1 MPGRTTRAM
10 TAAGKTTSGTGR
22 PAAGWVA
29 RTRATLRDVAADR
42 RMAMMLVLGF
52 GAGLPILLVFATLSA
67 WLRSAGIERSSI
79 GLLSY
84 VSLAYTLK
92 FLWAPVIDRLDLPV
106 LSRLLGRRRAW
117 MLLSQIAVAAG
128 LIAMSRGDPATSL
141 GYTVACALV
150 IAFAS
155 ATQDIVVDGWR
166 IDSAPTERQ
175 GMMLA
180 SYQLGY
186 SLARICAGAG
196 ALFVADAFGW
206 APAYGAMALLMLV
219 ALGGTLAAP
228 KVQARDPGPR
238 RGWRHALREAVVEPF
253 ADLVARKGTGLVL
266 ILALITV
273 YRLPD
278 IVSGIMANPL
288 YIDMQFTLSEIAT
301 VSKVY
306 GVWIGIAG
314 AFAGGIAV
322 SRLGLYPALL
332 IGGIAASASNLMFA
346 WLALAGHD
354 LPLLVAS
361 ISIDNFAGAFA
372 GTALIAYM
380 SSLTSPA
387 FAATQYALL
396 SSLYAL
402 PGKFVGGLSGFAVE
416 SLGYPVFF
424 TMTAAVGIPVT
435 LLCLGLRL
443 LPGETEPAPGAEPAQ
458 DLPARA

>member
-1 MPGRTTRAM
+1 M
-10 TAAGKTTSGTGR
+10 TVGWLEGTKR
-22 PAAGWVA
+22 
-29 RTRATLRDVAADR
+29 TLRDVAQDR
-42 RMAMMLVLGF
+42 RMALMLLLGF

-67 WLRSAGIERSSI
+67 WLRTAGINRVDI

-92 FLWAPVIDRLDLPV
+92 FLWAPVIDRFDLPV
-106 LSRLLGRRRAW
+106 LARWLGRRRAW
-117 MLLSQIAVAAG
+117 MLAAQILVAGG
-128 LIAMSRGDPATSL
+128 LIAMSFGDPSRSL
-141 GYTVACALV
+141 SYMVVCALT

-166 IDSAPTERQ
+166 IDSAPAERQ

-180 SYQLGY
+180 AYQLGY

-196 ALFVADAFGW
+196 ALYVADAFGW
-206 APAYGAMALLMLV
+206 TPAYATMAALMLIAMA
-219 ALGGTLAAP
+219 GCLAAP
-228 KVQARDPGPR
+228 KVEAVDPPAG
-238 RGWRHALREAVVEPF
+238 RGWRVAAREAVIDPF
-253 ADLVARKGTGLVL
+253 SDLMRRKGLGLVL
-266 ILALITV
+266 ILALITL

-278 IVSGIMANPL
+278 FVSGVMANPL
-288 YIDMQFTLSEIAT
+288 YIDMKFTLSEIAT

-322 SRLGLYPALL
+322 SRIGLHAALL
-332 IGGIAASASNLMFA
+332 VGGIAAAASNLMFA

-416 SLGYPVFF
+416 AMGYPAFF
-424 TMTAAVGIPVT
+424 VATAAVGLPVVG
-435 LLCLGLRL
+435 LCLALRL
-443 LPGETEPAPGAEPAQ
+443 LPEERPAPDAAPAALHA
-458 DLPARA
+458 DGIAARA

>member
-1 MPGRTTRAM
+1 MTRRV
-10 TAAGKTTSGTGR
+10 S
-22 PAAGWVA
+22 WLES
-29 RTRATLRDVAADR
+29 TRATLRDVVADR
-42 RMAMMLVLGF
+42 RMALMLVLGF

-67 WLRSAGIERSSI
+67 WLRTAGIERSSI

-92 FLWAPVIDRLDLPV
+92 FLWAPVIDRFDVPV
-106 LSRLLGRRRAW
+106 LGRLLGRRRAW
-117 MLLSQIAVAAG
+117 MLTAQIGVAAG
-128 LIAMSRGDPATSL
+128 LVAMSRGDPGQSL
-141 GYTVACALV
+141 GYMVGCALV

-206 APAYGAMALLMLV
+206 APAYATMAVLMGLAV
-219 ALGGTLAAP
+219 AGCLAAP
-228 KVQARDPGPR
+228 RGQPAPPAAG
-238 RGWRHALREAVVEPF
+238 RGWRAAAREAVVDPF
-253 ADLVARKGTGLVL
+253 ADLMRRKGAGLVL

-288 YIDMQFTLSEIAT
+288 YIDMKFSLSEIAT

-306 GVWIGIAG
+306 GVWVGIAG

-322 SRLGLYPALL
+322 SRFGLYPTLL
-332 IGGIAASASNLMFA
+332 VGGITSAASNLMFA

-354 LPLLVAS
+354 LPLLIAS
-361 ISIDNFAGAFA
+361 ISIENFAGAFA

-416 SLGYPVFF
+416 AMGYPAFF
-424 TMTAAVGIPVT
+424 AMTSSIGIPVT
-435 LLCLGLRL
+435 ILCLALRWL
-443 LPGETEPAPGAEPAQ
+443 PAAAAPDAVPDGVPAAEPGELA
-458 DLPARA
+458 ARA

>member
-1 MPGRTTRAM
+1 MSVGWLE
-10 TAAGKTTSGTGR
+10 GTKR
-22 PAAGWVA
+22 
-29 RTRATLRDVAADR
+29 TLRDVARDR
-42 RMAMMLVLGF
+42 RMALMLLLGF

-67 WLRSAGIERSSI
+67 WLRTAGIERSSI

-92 FLWAPVIDRLDLPV
+92 FLWAPVIDRFDLPG
-106 LSRLLGRRRAW
+106 LARLLGRRRAW
-117 MLLSQIAVAAG
+117 MLAAQLGVAAG
-128 LIAMSRGDPATSL
+128 MIAMSFGDPSRSL
-141 GYTVACALV
+141 GYMVVCALV

-166 IDSAPTERQ
+166 IDSAPAERQ

-180 SYQLGY
+180 AYQLGY

-196 ALFVADAFGW
+196 ALYLADAFGW
-206 APAYGAMALLMLV
+206 TPAYATMAALMLIAV
-219 ALGGTLAAP
+219 AGCLAAP
-228 KVQARDPGPR
+228 KAAAVDPPAG
-238 RGWRHALREAVVEPF
+238 RGWRVAAREAVVDPF
-253 ADLVARKGTGLVL
+253 SDLMRRKGLGLVL
-266 ILALITV
+266 ILLLIML

-288 YIDMQFTLSEIAT
+288 YIDMKFTLSEIAT

-322 SRLGLYPALL
+322 SRIGLTASLL
-332 IGGIAASASNLMFA
+332 VGGIAAAASNLMFA

-416 SLGYPVFF
+416 AMGYPAFF
-424 TMTAAVGIPVT
+424 VATAAVGLPVVG
-435 LLCLGLRL
+435 LCLALRL
-443 LPGETEPAPGAEPAQ
+443 LPEERPAPDAAPAALHA
-458 DLPARA
+458 DGIAARA

>member
-1 MPGRTTRAM
+1 MTT
-10 TAAGKTTSGTGR
+10 GWLEGTR
-22 PAAGWVA
+22 Q
-29 RTRATLRDVAADR
+29 TLRDVVRDR
-42 RMAMMLVLGF
+42 RMALMLLLGF

-67 WLRSAGIERSSI
+67 WLRSTGIERSSI

-92 FLWAPVIDRLDLPV
+92 FLWAPVIDRFDLPV
-106 LSRLLGRRRAW
+106 LARLLGRRRGW
-117 MLLSQIAVAAG
+117 MLAAQLAVAGA
-128 LIAMSRGDPATSL
+128 LLAMSQGDPTRSL
-141 GYTVACALV
+141 GYMVVCALT

-166 IDSAPTERQ
+166 IDSAPPERQ

-180 SYQLGY
+180 AYQLGY

-196 ALFVADAFGW
+196 ALYLADAFGW
-206 APAYGAMALLMLV
+206 KPAYGTMALLMLI
-219 ALGGTLAAP
+219 AIAGCLAAP
-228 KVQARDPGPR
+228 KVQAADPPAG
-238 RGWRHALREAVVEPF
+238 RGWRAALREAVVEPF
-253 ADLVARKGTGLVL
+253 SDLAARKGAG
-266 ILALITV
+266 LALILLLITL

-288 YIDMQFTLSEIAT
+288 YIDMKYSLSEIAT

-322 SRLGLYPALL
+322 SRLGLLNALL
-332 IGGIAASASNLMFA
+332 IGGIAAASSNLMYA
-346 WLALAGHD
+346 WVAVAGHN
-354 LPLLVAS
+354 LPLLIGS
-361 ISIDNFAGAFA
+361 ISVENFAGAFA

-402 PGKFVGGLSGFAVE
+402 PGKWVGGLSGFAVDAV
-416 SLGYPVFF
+416 GYPTFF
-424 TMTAAVGIPVT
+424 ILTSATGIPVVA
-435 LLCLGLRL
+435 LCLALRF
-443 LPGETEPAPGAEPAQ
+443 LPEEPSAAPEA
-458 DLPARA
+458 DLGGGGVTLRA

>member
-1 MPGRTTRAM
+1 ML
-10 TAAGKTTSGTGR
+10 AAQ
-22 PAAGWVA
+22 
-29 RTRATLRDVAADR
+29 
-42 RMAMMLVLGF
+42 LG
-52 GAGLPILLVFATLSA
+52 
-67 WLRSAGIERSSI
+67 
-79 GLLSY
+79 
-84 VSLAYTLK
+84 
-92 FLWAPVIDRLDLPV
+92 
-106 LSRLLGRRRAW
+106 
-117 MLLSQIAVAAG
+117 VAAG
-128 LIAMSRGDPATSL
+128 MIAMSFGDPSRSL
-141 GYTVACALV
+141 GYMVVCALV

-166 IDSAPTERQ
+166 IDSAPAERQ

-180 SYQLGY
+180 AYQLGY

-196 ALFVADAFGW
+196 ALYLADAFGW
-206 APAYGAMALLMLV
+206 TPAYATMAALMLIAV
-219 ALGGTLAAP
+219 AGCLAAP
-228 KVQARDPGPR
+228 KAAAVDPPAG
-238 RGWRHALREAVVEPF
+238 RGWRVAAREAVVDPF
-253 ADLVARKGTGLVL
+253 SDLMRRKGLGLVL
-266 ILALITV
+266 ILLLIML

-288 YIDMQFTLSEIAT
+288 YIDMKFTLSEIAT

-322 SRLGLYPALL
+322 SRIGLTASLL
-332 IGGIAASASNLMFA
+332 VGGIAAAASNLMFA

-416 SLGYPVFF
+416 AMGYPAFF
-424 TMTAAVGIPVT
+424 VATAAVGLPVVG
-435 LLCLGLRL
+435 LCLALRL
-443 LPGETEPAPGAEPAQ
+443 LPEERPAPDAAPAALHA
-458 DLPARA
+458 DGIAARA

>member
-1 MPGRTTRAM
+1 MTPLSGWLDGTR
-10 TAAGKTTSGTGR
+10 R
-22 PAAGWVA
+22 
-29 RTRATLRDVAADR
+29 TLRDVASDR
-42 RMAMMLVLGF
+42 RMALMLVLGF

-67 WLRSAGIERSSI
+67 WLRSVGIARSEI

-84 VSLAYTLK
+84 VSLAYSLK
-92 FLWAPVIDRLDLPV
+92 FLWAPVIDRFDLPV
-106 LSRLLGRRRAW
+106 LSRLLGRRRSW
-117 MLLSQIAVAAG
+117 MLASQLLVAG
-128 LIAMSRGDPATSL
+128 SLVAMSRGDPAQSL
-141 GYTVACALV
+141 GYVVVCALL

-166 IDSAPTERQ
+166 IDAAPTERQ

-180 SYQLGY
+180 AYQLGY
-186 SLARICAGAG
+186 ALARICAGAG
-196 ALFVADAFGW
+196 ALYVADAFSW
-206 APAYGAMALLMLV
+206 APAYGTMAALMLV
-219 ALGGTLAAP
+219 AIVGTLAAP
-228 KVQARDPGPR
+228 KVQARDPGQR
-238 RGWRHALREAVVEPF
+238 RGWRAGLQEAVVEPF
-253 ADLVARKGTGLVL
+253 ADLVRRKGAGLAL
-266 ILALITV
+266 ILALITL

-288 YIDMQFTLSEIAT
+288 YIDMKFTLSEIAT

-306 GVWIGIAG
+306 GVWVGIAG

-322 SRLGLYPALL
+322 SRLGMHLSLL

-380 SSLTSPA
+380 SGLTSPA

-402 PGKFVGGLSGFAVE
+402 PGKFVGGLTGFAVE
-416 SLGYPVFF
+416 AMGYPAFF
-424 TMTAAVGIPVT
+424 VMTAMVGIPVVA
-435 LLCLGLRL
+435 LCLALRL
-443 LPGETEPAPGAEPAQ
+443 LPGERDEVQDVAANGAV
-458 DLPARA
+458 ARP

>member
-1 MPGRTTRAM
+1 MTTTAGRE
-10 TAAGKTTSGTGR
+10 G
-22 PAAGWVA
+22 AGWLA

-42 RMAMMLVLGF
+42 RMALMLMLGF

-84 VSLAYTLK
+84 VSLAYSLK
-92 FLWAPVIDRLDLPV
+92 FLWAPVIDRVDLPV

-117 MLLSQIAVAAG
+117 MLLSQLAVAAG
-128 LIAMSRGDPATSL
+128 LIAMSRGDPAASL
-141 GYTVACALV
+141 GYTVVCALV

-180 SYQLGY
+180 AYQLGY

-206 APAYGAMALLMLV
+206 APAYGTMAALMLL
-219 ALGGTLAAP
+219 AIAGTLAAP
-228 KVQARDPGPR
+228 RAQAQDPGQGAAAGPAH
-238 RGWRHALREAVVEPF
+238 RGWRRALREAVVDPF
-253 ADLVARKGTGLVL
+253 TDLMRRKGPGLAL

-288 YIDMQFTLSEIAT
+288 YIDMKFTLSEIAT

-306 GVWIGIAG
+306 GVWIGVAG

-416 SLGYPVFF
+416 SLGYPTFF
-424 TMTAAVGIPVT
+424 VLTAAVGIPVT

-443 LPGETEPAPGAEPAQ
+443 LPGEVDPAPAPVEEV
-458 DLPARA
+458 PARA

>member
-1 MPGRTTRAM
+1 M
-10 TAAGKTTSGTGR
+10 TDGL
-22 PAAGWVA
+22 GWLQRMRV
-29 RTRATLRDVAADR
+29 TLRDVVSDR
-42 RMAMMLVLGF
+42 RMALMLVFGF

-67 WLRSAGIERSSI
+67 WLRGAGIERSSI

-92 FLWAPVIDRLDLPV
+92 FLWAPVIDRFDLPI
-106 LSRLLGRRRAW
+106 LARWLGRRRAW
-117 MLLSQIAVAAG
+117 MLTAQVAVAAG
-128 LIAMSRGDPATSL
+128 LLAMSRGDPASSL
-141 GYTVACALV
+141 GYMVACALV

-180 SYQLGY
+180 AYQLGY

-196 ALFVADAFGW
+196 ALYVADAFGW
-206 APAYGAMALLMLV
+206 TPAYLTMAALMGLAV
-219 ALGGTLAAP
+219 AGCLAAP
-228 KVQARDPGPR
+228 RVDAPARAHG
-238 RGWRHALREAVVEPF
+238 RGWRATLREAVVDPF
-253 ADLVARKGTGLVL
+253 LDLSRRKGAGLAL

-306 GVWIGIAG
+306 GVWVGIAG

-322 SRLGLYPALL
+322 SRLGLYPTLL
-332 IGGIAASASNLMFA
+332 IGGIASAGSNLMFA
-346 WLALAGHD
+346 WLAMAGHD
-354 LPLLVAS
+354 LPLLIAS
-361 ISIDNFAGAFA
+361 ISIENFAGAFA

-416 SLGYPVFF
+416 AMGYPAFF
-424 TMTAAVGIPVT
+424 VMTSSIGIPVA
-435 LLCLGLRL
+435 LLCLALRM
-443 LPGETEPAPGAEPAQ
+443 
-458 DLPARA
+458 LPAERDAGAPEMGRAAAGA

>member
-1 MPGRTTRAM
+1 MTSPSGWLDGTR
-10 TAAGKTTSGTGR
+10 R
-22 PAAGWVA
+22 
-29 RTRATLRDVAADR
+29 TLRDVASDR
-42 RMAMMLVLGF
+42 RMALMLMLGF

-67 WLRSAGIERSSI
+67 WLRSVGIARADI

-84 VSLAYTLK
+84 VSLAYSLK
-92 FLWAPVIDRLDLPV
+92 FLWAPVIDRFDLPV
-106 LSRLLGRRRAW
+106 LSRLLGRRRGW
-117 MLLSQIAVAAG
+117 MLASQLLVAAS
-128 LIAMSRGDPATSL
+128 LVAMSRGDPAQSL
-141 GYTVACALV
+141 GYVVVCALL

-166 IDSAPTERQ
+166 IDAAPTERQ

-180 SYQLGY
+180 AYQLGY
-186 SLARICAGAG
+186 ALARICAGAG
-196 ALFVADAFGW
+196 ALYVADAFGW
-206 APAYGAMALLMLV
+206 TPAYGTMAALMLV
-219 ALGGTLAAP
+219 AIVGTLAAP
-228 KVQARDPGPR
+228 KVQARDPGQR
-238 RGWRHALREAVVEPF
+238 RGWRAGLQEAVVEPF
-253 ADLVARKGTGLVL
+253 ADLVRRKGPGLAL
-266 ILALITV
+266 ILALITL

-288 YIDMQFTLSEIAT
+288 YIDMKFTLSEIAT

-306 GVWIGIAG
+306 GVWVGIAG

-322 SRLGLYPALL
+322 SRLGMHASLL
-332 IGGIAASASNLMFA
+332 IGGVAASASNLMFA

-380 SSLTSPA
+380 SGLTSPA

-402 PGKFVGGLSGFAVE
+402 PGKFVGGLTGFAVE
-416 SLGYPVFF
+416 AMGYPAFF
-424 TMTAAVGIPVT
+424 VMTAMVGIPVVV
-435 LLCLGLRL
+435 LCLALRL
-443 LPGETEPAPGAEPAQ
+443 LPGERDEAAEMAADGAV
-458 DLPARA
+458 ARP

>member
-1 MPGRTTRAM
+1 MTT
-10 TAAGKTTSGTGR
+10 
-22 PAAGWVA
+22 GWLDS
-29 RTRATLRDVAADR
+29 TRQTLRDAASDR
-42 RMAMMLVLGF
+42 RMALMLLLGF

-67 WLRSAGIERSSI
+67 WLRTAGIERSSI

-92 FLWAPVIDRLDLPV
+92 FLWAPVIDRFDLPV
-106 LSRLLGRRRAW
+106 LARLLGRRRGW
-117 MLLSQIAVAAG
+117 MLAAQLLVAGA
-128 LIAMSRGDPATSL
+128 LVAMSRGDPSQSL
-141 GYTVACALV
+141 GYMVVCALT

-166 IDSAPTERQ
+166 IDSAPAERQ

-180 SYQLGY
+180 AYQLGY

-206 APAYGAMALLMLV
+206 TPAYATMAALMLIAV
-219 ALGGTLAAP
+219 AGCLAAP
-228 KVQARDPGPR
+228 KVQAVDPPAG
-238 RGWRHALREAVVEPF
+238 RGWRTALREAVVDPF
-253 ADLVARKGTGLVL
+253 ADLARRKGPG
-266 ILALITV
+266 LALILILITL

-288 YIDMQFTLSEIAT
+288 YIDMKYSLSEIAT

-306 GVWIGIAG
+306 GVWIGVAG

-322 SRLGLYPALL
+322 SRLGLLSALL
-332 IGGIAASASNLMFA
+332 VGGIAAAASNLMYA
-346 WLALAGHD
+346 WVAVAGHN
-354 LPLLVAS
+354 LPLLIAS
-361 ISIDNFAGAFA
+361 ISIENFAGAFA

-402 PGKFVGGLSGFAVE
+402 PGKFVGGLSGFAVDAV
-416 SLGYPVFF
+416 GYPTFF
-424 TMTAAVGIPVT
+424 ILTSATGIPVVA
-435 LLCLGLRL
+435 LCLALRL
-443 LPGETEPAPGAEPAQ
+443 LPEERPTPPPAAETAELRGEGVAA
-458 DLPARA
+458 

>member
-1 MPGRTTRAM
+1 MTPLSGWLDGTR
-10 TAAGKTTSGTGR
+10 R
-22 PAAGWVA
+22 
-29 RTRATLRDVAADR
+29 TLRDVASDR
-42 RMAMMLVLGF
+42 RMALMLVLGF

-67 WLRSAGIERSSI
+67 WLRSVGIARSEI

-84 VSLAYTLK
+84 VSLAYSLK
-92 FLWAPVIDRLDLPV
+92 FLWAPVIDRFDLPV
-106 LSRLLGRRRAW
+106 LSRWLGRRRGW
-117 MLLSQIAVAAG
+117 MLASQLLVAG
-128 LIAMSRGDPATSL
+128 SLVAMSRGDPAQSL
-141 GYTVACALV
+141 GYVVVCALL

-166 IDSAPTERQ
+166 IDAAPTERQ

-180 SYQLGY
+180 AYQLGY
-186 SLARICAGAG
+186 ALARICAGAG
-196 ALFVADAFGW
+196 ALYVADAFGW
-206 APAYGAMALLMLV
+206 APAYGTMAALMLV
-219 ALGGTLAAP
+219 AIVGTLAAP
-228 KVQARDPGPR
+228 KVQARDPGQR
-238 RGWRHALREAVVEPF
+238 RGWRAGLQEAVVEPF
-253 ADLVARKGTGLVL
+253 ADLVRRKGAGLAL
-266 ILALITV
+266 ILALITL

-288 YIDMQFTLSEIAT
+288 YIDMKFSLSEIAT

-306 GVWIGIAG
+306 GVWVGIAG

-322 SRLGLYPALL
+322 SRLGMHLSLL

-380 SSLTSPA
+380 SGLTSPA

-402 PGKFVGGLSGFAVE
+402 PGKFVGGLTGFAVE
-416 SLGYPVFF
+416 AMGYPAFF
-424 TMTAAVGIPVT
+424 VMTAMVGIPVVA
-435 LLCLGLRL
+435 LCLALRL
-443 LPGETEPAPGAEPAQ
+443 LPGERDEVQDVAANGAV
-458 DLPARA
+458 ARP

>member
-1 MPGRTTRAM
+1 MNVGWLE
-10 TAAGKTTSGTGR
+10 GTKR
-22 PAAGWVA
+22 
-29 RTRATLRDVAADR
+29 TLRDVARDR
-42 RMAMMLVLGF
+42 RMALMLLLGF

-67 WLRSAGIERSSI
+67 WLRTAGIERSSI

-92 FLWAPVIDRLDLPV
+92 FLWAPVIDRFDLPV
-106 LSRLLGRRRAW
+106 LARLLGRRRAW
-117 MLLSQIAVAAG
+117 MLAAQLGVAAG
-128 LIAMSRGDPATSL
+128 MIAMSFGDPSRSL
-141 GYTVACALV
+141 GYMVVCALV

-166 IDSAPTERQ
+166 IDSAPAERQ

-180 SYQLGY
+180 AYQLGY

-196 ALFVADAFGW
+196 ALYLADAFGW
-206 APAYGAMALLMLV
+206 TPAYATMAALMLIAV
-219 ALGGTLAAP
+219 AGCLAAP
-228 KVQARDPGPR
+228 KAAAVDPPAG
-238 RGWRHALREAVVEPF
+238 RGWRVAAREAVVDPF
-253 ADLVARKGTGLVL
+253 SDLMRRKGLGLVL
-266 ILALITV
+266 ILLLIML

-288 YIDMQFTLSEIAT
+288 YIDMKFTLSEIAT

-322 SRLGLYPALL
+322 SRIGLTASLL
-332 IGGIAASASNLMFA
+332 VGGIAAAASNLMFA

-416 SLGYPVFF
+416 AMGYPAFF
-424 TMTAAVGIPVT
+424 VATAAIGLPVVG
-435 LLCLGLRL
+435 LCLALRL
-443 LPGETEPAPGAEPAQ
+443 LPQERGTQEAAG
-458 DLPARA
+458 LPAEEIAARA

>member
-1 MPGRTTRAM
+1 MNVGWLE
-10 TAAGKTTSGTGR
+10 GTKR
-22 PAAGWVA
+22 
-29 RTRATLRDVAADR
+29 TLRDVARDR
-42 RMAMMLVLGF
+42 RMALMLLLGF

-67 WLRSAGIERSSI
+67 WLRTAGIERSSI

-92 FLWAPVIDRLDLPV
+92 FLWAPVIDRFDLPV
-106 LSRLLGRRRAW
+106 LARLLGRRRAW
-117 MLLSQIAVAAG
+117 MLAAQLGVAAG
-128 LIAMSRGDPATSL
+128 MIAMSFGDPSRSL
-141 GYTVACALV
+141 GYMVVCALV

-166 IDSAPTERQ
+166 IDSAPAERQ

-180 SYQLGY
+180 AYQLGY

-196 ALFVADAFGW
+196 ALYLADAFGW
-206 APAYGAMALLMLV
+206 TPAYATMAALMLIAV
-219 ALGGTLAAP
+219 AGCLAAP
-228 KVQARDPGPR
+228 KAAAVDPPAG
-238 RGWRHALREAVVEPF
+238 RGWRVAAREAVVDPF
-253 ADLVARKGTGLVL
+253 SDLMRRKGLGLVL
-266 ILALITV
+266 ILLLIML

-288 YIDMQFTLSEIAT
+288 YIDMKFSLSEIAT

-306 GVWIGIAG
+306 GVWVGIAG

-322 SRLGLYPALL
+322 SRIGLTASLL
-332 IGGIAASASNLMFA
+332 VGGIAAAASNLMFA

-354 LPLLVAS
+354 LLLLVAS

-416 SLGYPVFF
+416 AMGYPAFF
-424 TMTAAVGIPVT
+424 VATAAIGLPVVG
-435 LLCLGLRL
+435 LCLALRL
-443 LPGETEPAPGAEPAQ
+443 LPQERGTQEAAG
-458 DLPARA
+458 LPAEEIAARA

>member
-1 MPGRTTRAM
+1 MTT
-10 TAAGKTTSGTGR
+10 TAGR
-22 PAAGWVA
+22 PGAGWLS
-29 RTRATLRDVAADR
+29 RTRAILRDVAADR
-42 RMAMMLVLGF
+42 RMALMLVLGF

-67 WLRSAGIERSSI
+67 WLRSAGVERSSI

-92 FLWAPVIDRLDLPV
+92 FLWAPVIDRFDLPV

-117 MLLSQIAVAAG
+117 MLLAQLAVAAG
-128 LIAMSRGDPATSL
+128 LIAMSRGDPAQSL
-141 GYTVACALV
+141 SYMVVCALV

-206 APAYGAMALLMLV
+206 APAYGTMAALMALAV
-219 ALGGTLAAP
+219 AGTLAAP
-228 KVQARDPGPR
+228 KEAGKDPGDEAHGRR
-238 RGWRHALREAVVEPF
+238 RGWRHTLREAVVDPF
-253 ADLVARKGTGLVL
+253 ADLVRRKGSGLVL

-288 YIDMQFTLSEIAT
+288 YIDMKFSLSEIAT

-416 SLGYPVFF
+416 SLGYPIFF
-424 TMTAAVGIPVT
+424 VMTAAVGIPVT
-435 LLCLGLRL
+435 LLCLSLRL
-443 LPGETEPAPGAEPAQ
+443 LPGETAPAPVE
-458 DLPARA
+458 DVPARV

>member
-1 MPGRTTRAM
+1 MSVGWLE
-10 TAAGKTTSGTGR
+10 GTKR
-22 PAAGWVA
+22 
-29 RTRATLRDVAADR
+29 TLRDVARDR
-42 RMAMMLVLGF
+42 RMALMLLLGF

-67 WLRSAGIERSSI
+67 WLRTAGIERSSI

-92 FLWAPVIDRLDLPV
+92 FLWAPVIDRFDLPG
-106 LSRLLGRRRAW
+106 LARLLGRRRAW
-117 MLLSQIAVAAG
+117 MLAAQLGVAAG
-128 LIAMSRGDPATSL
+128 MIAMSFGDPSRSL
-141 GYTVACALV
+141 GYMVVCALV

-166 IDSAPTERQ
+166 IDSAPAERQ

-180 SYQLGY
+180 AYQLGY

-196 ALFVADAFGW
+196 ALYLADAFGW
-206 APAYGAMALLMLV
+206 TPAYATMAALMLIAV
-219 ALGGTLAAP
+219 AGCLAAP
-228 KVQARDPGPR
+228 KAAAVDPPAG
-238 RGWRHALREAVVEPF
+238 RGWRVAAREAVVDPF
-253 ADLVARKGTGLVL
+253 SDLMRRKGLGLVL
-266 ILALITV
+266 ILLLIML

-288 YIDMQFTLSEIAT
+288 YIDMKFTLSEIAT

-322 SRLGLYPALL
+322 SRIGLTASLL
-332 IGGIAASASNLMFA
+332 VGGIVAAASNLMFA

-416 SLGYPVFF
+416 AMGYPAFF
-424 TMTAAVGIPVT
+424 VATAAIGLPVVG
-435 LLCLGLRL
+435 LCLALRL
-443 LPGETEPAPGAEPAQ
+443 LPEERGTQEAAG
-458 DLPARA
+458 LPAEEIAARA

>member
-1 MPGRTTRAM
+1 MTT
-10 TAAGKTTSGTGR
+10 TAATDGKD
-22 PAAGWVA
+22 PLAAGWLA
-29 RTRATLRDVAADR
+29 RTRAILRDVAADR
-42 RMAMMLVLGF
+42 RMALMLMLGF

-92 FLWAPVIDRLDLPV
+92 FLWAPVIDRVDLPV

-117 MLLSQIAVAAG
+117 MLLSQVAVAAG
-128 LIAMSRGDPATSL
+128 LVAMSRGDPAGSL
-141 GYTVACALV
+141 GYMVVCALV

-206 APAYGAMALLMLV
+206 APAYGTMAALMLLAMA
-219 ALGGTLAAP
+219 GTLAAP
-228 KVQARDPGPR
+228 KARAQDPGRDPGLTSGPR
-238 RGWRHALREAVVEPF
+238 RGWRQALREAVVDPF
-253 ADLVARKGTGLVL
+253 ADLVRRKGAGLVL

-288 YIDMQFTLSEIAT
+288 YIDMKFTLSEIAT

-306 GVWIGIAG
+306 GVWVGIAG

-380 SSLTSPA
+380 SSLTSSA

-402 PGKFVGGLSGFAVE
+402 PGKFVGGLSGFAVDTV
-416 SLGYPVFF
+416 GYPTFF
-424 TMTAAVGIPVT
+424 VLTAAVGIPVT
-435 LLCLGLRL
+435 LLCIALRL
-443 LPGETEPAPGAEPAQ
+443 LPGEVDPAPAPPEELA
-458 DLPARA
+458 ARA